1 MAGVR
6 RIRLGEQHAMEGGVH
21 CPECGSYT
29 SFGDV
34 LATARCSGYERE
46 SCDVAMRLELLVE

>member
-1 MAGVR
+1 MERVR
-6 RIRLGEQHAMEGGVH
+6 RIQLGERHAMEGGVH

-34 LATARCSGYERE
+34 LATGRCSGVGDDCRA
-46 SCDVAMRLELLVE
+46 SMRIELVVE